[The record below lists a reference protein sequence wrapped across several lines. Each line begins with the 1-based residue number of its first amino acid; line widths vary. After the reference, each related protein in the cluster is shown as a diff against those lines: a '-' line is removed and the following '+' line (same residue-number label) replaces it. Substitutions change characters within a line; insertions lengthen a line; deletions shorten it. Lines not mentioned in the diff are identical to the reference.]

1 MSNKIELKNLEIYEY
16 CLLDKDTGKTNFSK
30 DKKAKGIFTGLYFN
44 DNYNFLAIYPTN
56 TGPIIFFKGK
66 EYNINPNLSISLTK
80 HGKERKFTIRDYDI
94 KIDYIE
100 SPYIG
105 IDSWSD
111 EIDVDLLYMI
121 QQSYKDSSFYDK
133 FTLKSV

>member
-1 MSNKIELKNLEIYEY
+1 MSNKIELKNLELYEF
-16 CLLDKDTGKTNFSK
+16 CMLDKITGEVIFYKNSEI
-30 DKKAKGIFTGLYFN
+30 KGFTGLYFR
-44 DNYNFLAIYPTN
+44 DSSNFLGIYPSKD
-56 TGPIIFFKGK
+56 GPIIYYKGK

-94 KIDYIE
+94 EIDYIE

-105 IDSWSD
+105 LDSWSD
-111 EIDVDLLYMI
+111 EVDVDLLYMI
-121 QQSYKDSSFYDK
+121 QQSYEDSSFYDK